1 MKYISKLIVVI
12 CVGLS
17 AIACD
22 YDRNEGF
29 DIRSPQGVIVADTIL
44 AAKGSVVTL
53 KATLTDES
61 GLKSYNLQ
69 YTDWDLKE
77 EKVRINETEFPKTYE
92 FRANVIIPDSAKQS
106 WIESYQKNDGTTFN
120 VTQTYHKISLT
131 FFDAVN
137 NSNVVYFYI
146 KIQP

>member
-1 MKYISKLIVVI
+1 MKYISKLIVI
-12 CVGLS
+12 ISVGLF

-29 DIRSPQGVIVADTIL
+29 DIRSPQAVINTDTIL
-44 AAKGSVVTL
+44 ATRGSVVTL
-53 KATLTDES
+53 NATLTDDS
-61 GLKSYNLQ
+61 GLKSYRLQ

-77 EKVRINETEFPKTYE
+77 EKVRINETAFPKTYE
-92 FRANVIIPDSAKQS
+92 FSANVIIPDSAKLS
-106 WIESYQKNDGTTFN
+106 WNESYQKNDGTTFN

-146 KIQP
+146 KILP